1 MRTRQDDPFGE
12 MLERQ
17 LKTEQSQLLRETSE
31 TTDAFI
37 AKVKSIC
44 SPSFAAAGRLKV
56 TDLEK
61 LEEAFDGTLGDVT
74 SLYSRNMERATKTAF
89 RNEYAFERLRL
100 YASPGDAADLSWLW
114 TTNFYAKSKIVIL
127 ENSRLPFAWSTHAM
141 ARMMQRGLTHHDPRS
156 AMAKQVLEC
165 SFLISVAADLIE
177 AEGLPPR
184 FAIPVADGILA
195 GFVGPIPTVDRGSFR
210 LMMTRDIAGI
220 DYIGPA
226 ALSWRGQQGQS
237 TTGWLGRTFL
247 GADMLGPAERQYI
260 YDFSRMQRRY
270 RLAAKEAA
278 HLLITM
284 TSVMKPPEELS
295 QGVSESLKEAYE
307 DATAEMREFLNKF
320 QRTKICGVE
329 RGSKRRRSWIEQQ
342 EELQMEEALS
352 VGM

>member
-17 LKTEQSQLLRETSE
+17 MKSEHHELFREISE
-31 TTDAFI
+31 ATDTLISA
-37 AKVKSIC
+37 VKSVC
-44 SPSFAAAGRLKV
+44 DPRFAAAGQ
-56 TDLEK
+56 LEVADVEE
-61 LEEAFDGTLGDVT
+61 LEVAFEESLGGVT
-74 SLYSRNMERATKTAF
+74 SLYSRDMERAKKTAF

-100 YASPGDAADLSWLW
+100 HASPGDSAELSWLW

-141 ARMMQRGLTHHDPRS
+141 ARMMQRGIAHRDPRS
-156 AMAKQVLEC
+156 AIAKQVLES

-177 AEGLPPR
+177 AEGLAPR
-184 FAIPVADGILA
+184 FSVPVADGILA
-195 GFVGPIPTVDRGSFR
+195 GFVCPIPEADRGSFR
-210 LMMTRDIAGI
+210 LIRSRDIAGI

-226 ALSWRGQQGQS
+226 ALYWRGQQGPS
-237 TTGWLGRTFL
+237 TTGWIGRTFIGSDTL
-247 GADMLGPAERQYI
+247 GSAERQYI

-295 QGVSESLKEAYE
+295 QGVSESLREAYE
-307 DATAEMREFLNKF
+307 EATAEMREFLTKF
-320 QRTKICGVE
+320 QRTNICGAE
-329 RGSKRRRSWIEQQ
+329 RGNKRRRSWIEQR
-342 EELQMEEALS
+342 EDLQREEALS
-352 VGM
+352 FGM